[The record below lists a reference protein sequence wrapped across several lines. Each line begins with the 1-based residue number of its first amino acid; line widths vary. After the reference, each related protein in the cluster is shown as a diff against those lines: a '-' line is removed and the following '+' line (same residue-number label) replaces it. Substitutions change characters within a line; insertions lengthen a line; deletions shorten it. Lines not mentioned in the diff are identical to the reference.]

1 MDIKK
6 IDINR
11 KMEEFKLKKI
21 KLFGSMLVLMAIV
34 GAAAP
39 ASAAVVA
46 GGELDS
52 DTTITIENI
61 KEDDDT
67 DFNKLQLKAVPS
79 MFNYGT
85 HNVSED
91 TITANAKVTGDAKVM
106 DTRFIK
112 GEKNAPADTELEN
125 REWELSASYTQA
137 DLTAS
142 NTLVSLDIT
151 MGTANNQGATGT
163 LATLIDGDVVPV
175 VTVPTGVVGN
185 YVFKGD
191 TDDKIGEIKS
201 TMVITDTNAGTYD
214 GTITFELND
223 TI

>member
-1 MDIKK
+1 
-6 IDINR
+6 
-11 KMEEFKLKKI
+11 MEEFKLKKI

-61 KEDDDT
+61 EDETHDDY
-67 DFNKLQLKAVPS
+67 DKLQLLQVPS
-79 MFNYGT
+79 EFNYGP
-85 HNVSED
+85 HAVSAG
-91 TITANAKVTGDAKVM
+91 TISADATVTGDAKVM
-106 DTRFIK
+106 DTRFIV
-112 GEKNAPADTELEN
+112 GEDKAPVGTTLTN

-142 NTLVSLDIT
+142 NTLVSLNVT
-151 MGTANNQGATGT
+151 MGDSTNGEATGT
-163 LATLIDGDVVPV
+163 LATLIDGDTVPV
-175 VTVPTGVVGN
+175 VTVPTGVVGS
-185 YVFKGD
+185 YVFKEGGKD
-191 TDDKIGEIKS
+191 GQIKS
-201 TMVITDTNAGTYD
+201 NMQITDANAGTYD